1 MSTLIE
7 PRTLQGFRDYPPA
20 LMIPRERVLQTARTV
35 YRSYGYAPIDTPT
48 LEYADVLLGK
58 GGGENDRI
66 VYRFKDHGDR
76 DVAMRFDLTVPF
88 ARFAAVHVPQLG
100 TPFKRYAMGP
110 VWRGERPGQGRYR
123 EFWQC
128 DFDTIGTLSN
138 AADAE
143 VALVINDLFTALAF
157 DKFQIRVNNRL
168 LLNGLLESIGVFD
181 KAVPLLRS
189 LDKLLKL
196 GREKVIEE
204 MTCDAGVTAEQA
216 GRVLTLAEASGTN
229 AEILN
234 SAEASFNGNPNEK
247 AREGL
252 LRLRELLSVASTA
265 GIPAERI
272 RIDLSIARGLDYY
285 TGTIY
290 ETFLGDLPGIGSVC
304 SGGRYDNLASLYTKQ
319 VLPGVG
325 ASLGVDRLLAAM
337 EEIKHP
343 WMTGQ
348 STPAPVLVLQFE
360 NTWLGQYQRVA
371 RNLRAA
377 GIGAEVYP
385 DVKRLKAQFEYA
397 DKRGFKVA
405 LIAGSEEFA
414 NGVWKIKDLVK
425 REEVTASESDVVER
439 VRVILSH

>member
-1 MSTLIE
+1 MHLVHIDDGETNEGALRRIE
-7 PRTLQGFRDYPPA
+7 
-20 LMIPRERVLQTARTV
+20 
-35 YRSYGYAPIDTPT
+35 
-48 LEYADVLLGK
+48 
-58 GGGENDRI
+58 DR
-66 VYRFKDHGDR
+66 FHG
-76 DVAMRFDLTVPF
+76 
-88 ARFAAVHVPQLG
+88 
-100 TPFKRYAMGP
+100 
-110 VWRGERPGQGRYR
+110 
-123 EFWQC
+123 
-128 DFDTIGTLSN
+128 
-138 AADAE
+138 
-143 VALVINDLFTALAF
+143 
-157 DKFQIRVNNRL
+157 
-168 LLNGLLESIGVFD
+168 SI
-181 KAVPLLRS
+181 
-189 LDKLLKL
+189 
-196 GREKVIEE
+196 
-204 MTCDAGVTAEQA
+204 
-216 GRVLTLAEASGTN
+216 
-229 AEILN
+229 
-234 SAEASFNGNPNEK
+234 NEK

-252 LRLRELLSVASTA
+252 LRLRELLSVANTA
-265 GIPAERI
+265 GVPAERI

-371 RNLRAA
+371 RSLRAA

-414 NGVWKIKDLVK
+414 NGVWKIKDLGK
-425 REEVTASESDVVER
+425 REETKVPEAEVVAKIRE
-439 VRVILSH
+439 VLT

>member
-20 LMIPRERVLQTARTV
+20 LMIPRERVLQTARNV

-168 LLNGLLESIGVFD
+168 LLNGLLENIGVLD
-181 KAVPLLRS
+181 NAVPLLRS
-189 LDKLLKL
+189 LDKLSKI

-204 MTCDAGVTAEQA
+204 MTRDAGVTAEQA
-216 GRVLTLAEASGTN
+216 GRVLAMAEASGTN
-229 AEILN
+229 EEILGA
-234 SAEASFNGNPNEK
+234 AEASFGANPNEK

-252 LRLRELLSVASTA
+252 LRLRELLNVANTA
-265 GIPAERI
+265 GVPAERI

-290 ETFLGDLPGIGSVC
+290 ETFLGDLPAIGSVC

-414 NGVWKIKDLVK
+414 KGVWKIKDLTT
-425 REEVTASESDVVER
+425 REEVTLTEAEIVDR
-439 VRVILSH
+439 VRGILTP

>member
-1 MSTLIE
+1 M
-7 PRTLQGFRDYPPA
+7 
-20 LMIPRERVLQTARTV
+20 
-35 YRSYGYAPIDTPT
+35 
-48 LEYADVLLGK
+48 
-58 GGGENDRI
+58 
-66 VYRFKDHGDR
+66 
-76 DVAMRFDLTVPF
+76 
-88 ARFAAVHVPQLG
+88 
-100 TPFKRYAMGP
+100 
-110 VWRGERPGQGRYR
+110 
-123 EFWQC
+123 
-128 DFDTIGTLSN
+128 
-138 AADAE
+138 
-143 VALVINDLFTALAF
+143 
-157 DKFQIRVNNRL
+157 
-168 LLNGLLESIGVFD
+168 
-181 KAVPLLRS
+181 
-189 LDKLLKL
+189 
-196 GREKVIEE
+196 
-204 MTCDAGVTAEQA
+204 
-216 GRVLTLAEASGTN
+216 
-229 AEILN
+229 
-234 SAEASFNGNPNEK
+234 
-247 AREGL
+247 
-252 LRLRELLSVASTA
+252 ASTA